1 MRRLSGSDGG
11 SNPTEKQQVIGSTP
25 VPTTDDD
32 QGKSL
37 VIRFPT
43 PSGGV
48 DHDREMPGAAVGP
61 WLVAR
66 SSLAD
71 FLIRRLI
78 RAVRPS
84 PVEAFPHVDRP
95 EPSVASQRHSTSRST
110 MGTPVAEAAVP

>member
-1 MRRLSGSDGG
+1 VFDLMRRLSGSDGG

-48 DHDREMPGAAVGP
+48 DHDREMPGAAV
-61 WLVAR
+61 VAR
-66 SSLAD
+66 GSSRV
-71 FLIRRLI
+71 RRSLT
-78 RAVRPS
+78 
-84 PVEAFPHVDRP
+84 F
-95 EPSVASQRHSTSRST
+95 
-110 MGTPVAEAAVP
+110 